1 MKIQIDTTA
10 KTIKLESCEK
20 LSALFDFLSKFFPEG
35 EWEDYEL
42 QTNTQIVNWGNP
54 IIVREL
60 PYWVNPYRNYTGNVI
75 CGTDI
80 TSGGNTITVDE
91 NSTSMVTTLPNYGT
105 TVTNCAVTGD
115 ACSSKTYAHAQFLT
129 HTSNSVLNF
138 ELN

>member
-42 QTNTQIVNWGNP
+42 QTNTKIVNWGNP
-54 IIVREL
+54 IVVHPS
-60 PYWVNPYRNYTGNVI
+60 PYWVNPYRYYTGDVI
-75 CGTDI
+75 CTTGT
-80 TSGGNTITVDE
+80 T
-91 NSTSMVTTLPNYGT
+91 TSMVINSQSGT
-105 TVTNCAVTGD
+105 TVTNCGGSITGD
-115 ACSSKTYAHAQFLT
+115 ACSIKTVGYDPAQFLT
-129 HTSNSVLNF
+129 HTNSVLNF